1 MKRWWTGAGLSRA
14 DLALPA
20 VLVVVGVAEVLLTDV
35 PRAVAATTTVLAC
48 ALLVGRRRLPA
59 TLATAACLV
68 VVLQGWLGVDDEDL
82 VAPLGIIFAGCYALG
97 RHARTVPGVAGLLL
111 VDAAVHVESPWTL
124 PAAQDVLWVGVL
136 TVGPWLFGRLVRSHA
151 LANEELAAQGRR
163 LVEEQREL
171 AERAVADERRRIA
184 RELHD
189 VIAHSLSVMV
199 VQAGAAESALRTD
212 PDTAERGL
220 QEIQR
225 AGRTALDETGR
236 LLHLLRDTDEPD
248 LAPQPSAAQLPDL
261 VEVFRAAGLDVDLVL
276 DGSTDG
282 LPAGVDLS
290 VYRIVQE
297 GLTNVLKHAPGT
309 AVQVGYHRRPDGVDV
324 DLRSGRERGMQD
336 GQPDRHL
343 DRQLGLASTGRGL
356 VGMRERV
363 AVFGGDLDAATTD
376 DGGYVVRARL
386 PLITTT

>member
-1 MKRWWTGAGLSRA
+1 MKRWWTRTGLSTA
-14 DLALPA
+14 DFALPA
-20 VLVVVGVAEVLLTDV
+20 VLAVFGTVEVLLTDV
-35 PRAVAATTTVLAC
+35 PRVVGAITTLLAC

-59 TLATAACLV
+59 TLATAAVLV
-68 VVLQGWLGVDDEDL
+68 VVLRTWLGIDEEEL
-82 VAPLGIIFAGCYALG
+82 TVPLGIIFAGCYALG
-97 RHARTVPGVAGLLL
+97 RHAATIPGVVGLVL
-111 VDAAVHVESPWTL
+111 VDAAVHVESEWTL
-124 PAAQDVLWVGVL
+124 PDAQDLLWVGLL
-136 TVGPWLFGRLVRSHA
+136 TVGPWLFGRIVRSHA
-151 LANEELAAQGRR
+151 MANDELSAQGRR
-163 LVEEQREL
+163 LVEEQRHF

-189 VIAHSLSVMV
+189 IIAHSLSVMV
-199 VQAGAAESALRTD
+199 VQAGAAATALRTD

-225 AGRTALDETGR
+225 AGRSALAETGR
-236 LLHLLRDTDEPD
+236 LLNLMRDADEAD
-248 LAPQPSAAQLPDL
+248 LEPQPSVAQLPEL
-261 VEVFRAAGLDVDLVL
+261 VEVFRAAGLDIDLVL

-309 AVQVGYHRRPDGVDV
+309 AVQVSYQRRPDGVDV
-324 DLRSGRERGMQD
+324 DLRSGRGRS
-336 GQPDRHL
+336 QPDF
-343 DRQLGLASTGRGL
+343 ASNGRGL

-363 AVFGGDLDAATTD
+363 AMFGGDLDATTTE

-386 PLITTT
+386 PVVAGV

>member
-1 MKRWWTGAGLSRA
+1 MERGWTGAWPTRTDLGLPI
-14 DLALPA
+14 ALA
-20 VLVVVGVAEVLLTDV
+20 VLGVAEVLFTDV
-35 PRAVAATTTVLAC
+35 PRVPAAASTLVAC

-68 VVLQGWLGVDDEDL
+68 IVLQGWLGVDEEDL
-82 VAPLGIIFAGCYALG
+82 VIPLMIIFAGCYALG
-97 RHARTVPGVAGLLL
+97 RHADTVPGVIGLVL
-111 VDAAVHVESPWTL
+111 VDTAVHVESGWAV

-151 LANEELAAQGRR
+151 RANDELADQGRR
-163 LVEEQREL
+163 LVEEQRQL

-189 VIAHSLSVMV
+189 IIAHSLSVMV
-199 VQAGAAESALRTD
+199 VQAGAAESALRTH

-225 AGRTALDETGR
+225 AGRAALAETGR
-236 LLHLLRDTDEPD
+236 LLHLLRDIDEPD
-248 LAPQPSAAQLPDL
+248 LSPPPSAAQLPEL
-261 VEVFRAAGLDVDLVL
+261 VDVFRAAGLDVDLVL

-297 GLTNVLKHAPGT
+297 GLTNVLKHAPGA
-309 AVQVGYHRRPDGVDV
+309 AVRVGYHRHPDGIDI
-324 DLRSGRERGMQD
+324 DLRSGRGRPRPD
-336 GQPDRHL
+336 VQPEI
-343 DRQLGLASTGRGL
+343 ASTGRGL

-363 AVFGGDLDAATTD
+363 AVFGGDLDATTTD

-386 PLITTT
+386 PVVVTA